1 MSQENVEVVRAAYD
15 AYNALDM
22 DALRELYDPDA
33 IIVRGLDGW
42 PEPGPFVGREDVMR
56 AFETL
61 RAAWDSDTLE
71 DVRLIDAGDRVV
83 GRQTWRGIGRGPELN
98 MDWTVIVT
106 LRKGKIFLMEYFWD
120 YAEALET
127 VGLSE

>member
-1 MSQENVEVVRAAYD
+1 MSQQNVEIVRAAYD
-15 AYNALDM
+15 AYNARDM

-56 AFETL
+56 AFENL
-61 RAAWDSDTLE
+61 RGAWDSDTLE

-83 GRQTWRGIGRGPELN
+83 GRQTWRGTGRGPELN
-98 MDWTVIVT
+98 MDQTVIIT

-120 YAEALET
+120 HTDALEA

>member
-1 MSQENVEVVRAAYD
+1 MSQENVEVVRAAYE
-15 AYNALDM
+15 AYNARDM
-22 DALRELYDPDA
+22 DAFRALYDPGA

-42 PEPGPFVGREDVMR
+42 PEAGPFVGREDVMR

-71 DVRLIDAGDRVV
+71 NVRLIDAGDRVV
-83 GRQTWRGIGRGPELN
+83 ARSTWRGIGSGPELN
-98 MDWTVIVT
+98 MDYTVIAT

-120 YAEALET
+120 HAEALET